1 MAIRIF
7 NNTASTNAQRYLGV
21 NNQRLATS
29 IERISSGI
37 RINKGADDAAGL
49 AISEG
54 LRSDIRALRQ
64 ATRNANDGLSLLNV
78 TEGALNE
85 QSGILIRLREL
96 ASQAATGTVGSTER
110 ATIQL
115 EFSALRDELTRIA
128 MTTEFNGIGVIDGT
142 LKSSKAATTASAP
155 TKVAATT
162 AASGAVTSVATANVT
177 TTKTDALTGIV
188 TTVVS
193 AAASGAVTSVA
204 ATNQTLVS
212 TAASGAVTTTNQTP
226 VSAVATTND
235 IMIQIGIDNS
245 ADSRINLNN
254 SLSLDAVTS
263 STLGVASLSVTGAAE
278 ALTALAQ
285 IENAIASVTATRGKV
300 GAVTNRLQRAVGALS
315 ITSENLQAAESS
327 IRDADIA
334 HEIAQ
339 LTRNQ
344 ILVQTS
350 TAMVG
355 QSNLIPQ
362 SVLQLLA

>member
-1 MAIRIF
+1 MPIRIF
-7 NNTASTNAQRYLGV
+7 NNTASTNAQRLLSI
-21 NNQRLATS
+21 NNDRLAKS
-29 IERISSGI
+29 VERISSGI
-37 RINKGADDAAGL
+37 RINRGADDAAGL

-64 ATRNANDGLSLLNV
+64 ATRNANDGMSLINV

-85 QSGILIRLREL
+85 QSSILIRLREL

-128 MTTEFNGIGVIDGT
+128 ETTEFNGIGLINGN
-142 LKSSKAATTASAP
+142 LASSIATTSH
-155 TKVAATT
+155 
-162 AASGAVTSVATANVT
+162 
-177 TTKTDALTGIV
+177 
-188 TTVVS
+188 
-193 AAASGAVTSVA
+193 
-204 ATNQTLVS
+204 TL
-212 TAASGAVTTTNQTP
+212 
-226 VSAVATTND
+226 
-235 IMIQIGIDNS
+235 IQIGIDNS
-245 ADSRINLNN
+245 ANSRLDLNAT
-254 SLSLDAVTS
+254 LGLDAVTA
-263 STLGVASLSVTGAAE
+263 STLGIASLSVTASAQ
-278 ALTALAQ
+278 ALTALAE
-285 IENAIASVTATRGKV
+285 INTAISSVTAARGKV
-300 GAVTNRLQRAVGALS
+300 GAVQNRLQRSVSALS
-315 ITSENLQAAESS
+315 ITSENLQAAESA

-334 HEIAQ
+334 EEIAQ

>member
-7 NNTASTNAQRYLGV
+7 NNTASTNAQRILGV

-37 RINKGADDAAGL
+37 RINRGADDAAGL

-64 ATRNANDGLSLLNV
+64 ATRNANDGMSLINV

-110 ATIQL
+110 GTIQL
-115 EFSALRDELTRIA
+115 EFSALRDELTRISQ
-128 MTTEFNGIGVIDGT
+128 TTEFNGTALLDGS
-142 LKSSKAATTASAP
+142 LASSATS
-155 TKVAATT
+155 
-162 AASGAVTSVATANVT
+162 
-177 TTKTDALTGIV
+177 
-188 TTVVS
+188 
-193 AAASGAVTSVA
+193 
-204 ATNQTLVS
+204 TNH
-212 TAASGAVTTTNQTP
+212 
-226 VSAVATTND
+226 

-245 ADSRINLNN
+245 ENSRLNLNSAINLAAV
-254 SLSLDAVTS
+254 DA
-263 STLGVASLSVTGAAE
+263 STLGIASLSVTGAAE
-278 ALTALAQ
+278 ALTTLNE
-285 IENAIASVTATRGKV
+285 INAAIGSVTAARGKV
-300 GAVTNRLQRAVGALS
+300 GAVQNRLQRSVSALS
-315 ITSENLQAAESS
+315 VTAENLQAAESS

-334 HEIAQ
+334 SEIAE

>member
-7 NNTASTNAQRYLGV
+7 NNTASVNAQRNLDI
-21 NNQRLATS
+21 NSSRLSKS

-64 ATRNANDGLSLLNV
+64 ATRNANDGMSLVNV
-78 TEGALNE
+78 AEGALNE

-96 ASQAATGTVGSTER
+96 ASQSATGTVGSTER
-110 ATIQL
+110 ASIQL
-115 EFSALRDELTRIA
+115 EFSALRQELTRIA
-128 MTTEFNGIGVIDGT
+128 NTTEFNGIGLIDGS
-142 LKSSKAATTASAP
+142 LAS
-155 TKVAATT
+155 
-162 AASGAVTSVATANVT
+162 SVAT
-177 TTKTDALTGIV
+177 
-188 TTVVS
+188 
-193 AAASGAVTSVA
+193 TSH
-204 ATNQTLVS
+204 TL
-212 TAASGAVTTTNQTP
+212 
-226 VSAVATTND
+226 
-235 IMIQIGIDNS
+235 IQIGIDNT
-245 ADSRINLNN
+245 ANSRLDLN
-254 SLSLDAVTS
+254 STLALDAVTAKN
-263 STLGVASLSVTGAAE
+263 LGLDILSVSASAE
-278 ALTALAQ
+278 ALTALAS
-285 IENAIASVTATRGKV
+285 IETAIASVTASRGKV
-300 GAVTNRLQRAVGALS
+300 GAIQNRLQRSVSSLS
-315 ITSENLQAAESS
+315 ISTENLQAAESA

-334 HEIAQ
+334 HEIAE